1 MRLNCIY
8 SSFNNQCNLAP
19 LNGSAILIGSPNFII
34 ILIKNIS
41 NNDIKKLDE
50 NCYSYQSKNDL
61 ENIVK
66 YIAIEN
72 YGTNE
77 VINQRYFKIIQS
89 STSKSIIIIEGSPNN
104 LPAYFSK
111 TWINPIV
118 IELKKDNEHQCLQF
132 IEIYKYRD

>member
-1 MRLNCIY
+1 MSFNLKISAYILIFTSFLYFTYIY
-8 SSFNNQCNLAP
+8 SYK
-19 LNGSAILIGSPNFII
+19 I

-118 IELKKDNEHQCLQF
+118 IELKKDKEHQCLQF

>member
-1 MRLNCIY
+1 MNFNFKTSAYILIFTSFLYFTYIY
-8 SSFNNQCNLAP
+8 SYK
-19 LNGSAILIGSPNFII
+19 I

-41 NNDIKKLDE
+41 NNDIRKLDK

-66 YIAIEN
+66 YIAIEH

-77 VINQRYFKIIQS
+77 VISQRYFKITQS
-89 STSKSIIIIEGSPNN
+89 SASKSRLIIEGSPNN

-118 IELKKDNEHQCLQF
+118 IELQKDKEHQCLQF